1 MTPSPTQQTI
11 VGALRTF
18 LLSILEADQGWVV
31 ARALLNRVAEP
42 KADNF
47 VMLTP
52 LRMDRIETNVDEAV
66 DLVFTGSISG
76 TNMTVTAMDPRFE
89 GDIESGLTVFGV
101 DVTAGTKVVSQS
113 SGTPGGVGVYVVSA
127 SQNISSRTLSAGH
140 QDIAQA
146 VKWAIQL
153 DFHSKDPRIAGD
165 AAVTFSTLFRDAYA
179 VESFAAQ
186 SPATGVVPLYCED
199 PKLVP
204 FTQDQQQYEERW
216 VVEALLQANVIVSVP
231 QQFADAVS
239 VQLIDVDAVY
249 PPI

>member
-1 MTPSPTQQTI
+1 MTPSPTQATV

-18 LLSILEADQGWVV
+18 LLSILETDQAWVV
-31 ARALLNRVAEP
+31 ARALVNRVPEP

-47 VMLTP
+47 VLMTP
-52 LRMDRIETNVDEAV
+52 LRMERIETNVDDAT
-66 DLVFTGSISG
+66 DLAFTGSIAG
-76 TNMTVTAMDPRFE
+76 TNMTVTAMDPRFDAE
-89 GDIESGLTVFGV
+89 IEPGLAVFGA
-101 DVTAGTKVVSQS
+101 DVAANTKVVSQT
-113 SGTPGGVGVYVVSA
+113 SGTPGGAGVYVVSV
-127 SQNISSRTLSAGH
+127 SQNISSRTLAAGH

-153 DFHSKDPRIAGD
+153 DFHSRDPRVAGD